1 MNENIVFLIILIIIS
16 PLFGYCAFLAWFKP
30 GKFRVMG
37 QKSLPFY
44 GNSPLMKSWI
54 SSKAYIWMARFTAL
68 IVFMACG
75 TLLFAML
82 TTIVISLLT
91 N

>member
-1 MNENIVFLIILIIIS
+1 MNEIIVFLIILIIIS
-16 PLFGYCAFLAWFKP
+16 PLFGYYAFLAWFRP
-30 GKFRVMG
+30 EKFRAMG
-37 QKSLPFY
+37 QKSLPLY

-54 SSKAYIWMARFTAL
+54 SSKAYMWMARFTAL

-82 TTIVISLLT
+82 TTIVISSLA